1 VVIVIMLT
9 VTDKCPSS
17 KDLREEV
24 MANLG
29 INTDPTTNHHQS
41 PLSRAAL
48 VVEAA
53 THVAEVN
60 MAVSK
65 KNNANHKLKKMEM
78 EETKLLKTP
87 NTISLKLPV
96 KSPGINSHNTPARNS
111 DLNMTIIPNPT
122 GTSKYS
128 LLVTNRTPLQQTVS
142 IIEEVSEAEAAAT
155 LKKETSEDATTITK
169 TATTD
174 QDTTI
179 RTARMK
185 SHNRATVVVG
195 DKAQKEAAFECMVDS
210 KTEAVENVEA
220 SEAVG
225 TIKREAAT
233 KPAVDTVVTEVTSGE
248 GTSMEIEATG
258 VASTLKEV
266 AHLNE
271 ATTNTSQKNRPNV
284 SVGIKRE
291 KDSSSRILML
301 TMKPLTEEQR
311 TMPSIGSAKRSESS
325 LG

>member
-1 VVIVIMLT
+1 
-9 VTDKCPSS
+9 
-17 KDLREEV
+17 
-24 MANLG
+24 
-29 INTDPTTNHHQS
+29 
-41 PLSRAAL
+41 

-78 EETKLLKTP
+78 EETNLLRTP
-87 NTISLKLPV
+87 STISLKLPV
-96 KSPGINSHNTPARNS
+96 KSPGINSNTEAMNS

-128 LLVTNRTPLQQTVS
+128 LLVTNRTPLQATVS

-225 TIKREAAT
+225 MIKKEAAT

-258 VASTLKEV
+258 VASTLKE
-266 AHLNE
+266 AEHLNE

-291 KDSSSRILML
+291 KDSSSRILMQ

-325 LG
+325 LGAGLSSKIS